1 MPSSLFWLDLQIWS
15 TYLIVEIRHR
25 HAGGFLQGLNK
36 VRGTPVRSN
45 SLVHLQ
51 SHLLSAVVKAGYL

>member
-1 MPSSLFWLDLQIWS
+1 VPSSLFWLDLQIWS

-25 HAGGFLQGLNK
+25 HAGGFLLGLNI
-36 VRGTPVRSN
+36 VSDTPVQSN
-45 SLVHLQ
+45 SLVHSQ